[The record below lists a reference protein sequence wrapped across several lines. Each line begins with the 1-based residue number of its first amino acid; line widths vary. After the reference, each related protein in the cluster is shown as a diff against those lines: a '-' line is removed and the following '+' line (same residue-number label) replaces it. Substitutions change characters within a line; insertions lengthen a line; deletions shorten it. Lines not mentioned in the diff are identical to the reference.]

1 MRKLLFQ
8 AMKNSTDLQEIVK
21 GRIFQASR
29 LGIHGPDG
37 AIITDGV
44 PERPFMTYRMHTD
57 FPVGGGMG
65 RREYSQ
71 VWANDDPGDYETI
84 DEMLRLARLAVE
96 AIPPQA
102 DFLEARWVETGVD
115 LKDDA
120 MGTINRYIRFQMTGS
135 LRERN

>member
-1 MRKLLFQ
+1 MTMRQRLFK
-8 AMKNSTDLQEIVK
+8 AMSESALVTHHVED
-21 GRIFQASR
+21 RIIQAS
-29 LGIHGPDG
+29 
-37 AIITDGV
+37 AIGTELWPGT
-44 PERPFMTYRMHTD
+44 PKRPFITYRLHTD

-71 VWANDDPGDYETI
+71 IWANDDPGDYERI
-84 DEMLRLARLAVE
+84 DEILHVVRLAVE
-96 AIPPQA
+96 AIPPNG

-120 MGTINRYIRFQMTGS
+120 MGTINRYIRFQMTGA

>member
-8 AMKNSTDLQEIVK
+8 AMRNSTDLMQIVD
-21 GRIFQASR
+21 GRVFQASR
-29 LGIHGPDG
+29 LGILGPDG
-37 AIITDGV
+37 SIFTGGV
-44 PERPFMTYRMHTD
+44 PERPFITYRMHTD
-57 FPVGGGMG
+57 FPVGGGLG

-84 DEMLRLARLAVE
+84 DEMLRLVRRAVE
-96 AIPPQA
+96 AIPSQA

>member
-1 MRKLLFQ
+1 MRKLLYK
-8 AMKNSTDLQEIVK
+8 ALKNSTDLGQIVN
-21 GRIFQASR
+21 GRILEAS
-29 LGIHGPDG
+29 
-37 AIITDGV
+37 AIGSKLWPGV

-57 FPVGGGMG
+57 FPVIGGAG
-65 RREYSQ
+65 RREYAQ

-96 AIPPQA
+96 AIPSQA

-120 MGTINRYIRFQMTGS
+120 MGTINRYIRFQLTGT

>member
-8 AMKNSTDLQEIVK
+8 AMRNSADLQTIVH

-29 LGIHGPDG
+29 LGILGPDG
-37 AIITDGV
+37 QPITEGV
-44 PERPFMTYRMHTD
+44 PDKPFITYRMHTD
-57 FPVGGGMG
+57 FPVMGGVG

-84 DEMLRLARLAVE
+84 DSILRLVQLAVE
-96 AIPPQA
+96 AIPPQE

-120 MGTINRYIRFQMTGS
+120 MGTINRYIRFQMTGTH
-135 LRERN
+135 RERT